1 MGIHKTLFM
10 EGGKFLLVSFQEK
23 RFLVTGGAGFVGNEV
38 VRQLLAKESTVT
50 VFDNF
55 SSGKKNYLPNH
66 KKLKVIRGNITN
78 ENDVKKAVKNQEA
91 VINLAALPFIPD
103 SYDHPADFFS
113 VNTMGSVNMI
123 LESIRSKTVDIFVQ
137 ISTSE
142 VYGTAQKIPMD
153 ENHPTFPHSTYAV
166 SKLAADRAA
175 FTLHREHNFPTVII
189 RPFNSY
195 GPRFTQPYIIPEII
209 RQISAN
215 RNLRLGNV
223 KSSRDFTFVGDTAR
237 AILAATKEKKA
248 IGEVINVGSGY
259 DVTILKL
266 ANTIL
271 KLSHMKSKI
280 VYDRNRKRPFDVNK
294 LVCDNSKAKRIL
306 KWKPVVSLEVGL
318 KQTLDWAKN
327 NDISLNSAF
336 G

>member
-1 MGIHKTLFM
+1 M
-10 EGGKFLLVSFQEK
+10 SFQEK
-23 RFLVTGGAGFVGNEV
+23 HFLVTGGAGFIGNEV
-38 VRQLLAKESTVT
+38 VRQLLDKGATVT

-55 SSGKKNYLPNH
+55 SSGKQNYLPNH
-66 KKLKVIRGNITN
+66 KKLKIINGNITN
-78 ENDVKKAVKNQEA
+78 ENDIKKVIKNQEA

-103 SYDHPADFFS
+103 SYNHPADFFN

-123 LESIRSKTVDIFVQ
+123 LESIRSRTVDIFVQ

-142 VYGTAQKIPMD
+142 VYGTAQKIPMN

-175 FTLHREHNFPTVII
+175 FTLHKEHNFPSVII

-209 RQISAN
+209 QQISKN
-215 RNLRLGNV
+215 NSLKLGNV
-223 KSSRDFTFVGDTAR
+223 KSSRDFTFVSDTAC

-248 IGEVINVGSGY
+248 IGEVINIGSGF
-259 DVTILKL
+259 DITILKL

-271 KLSHMKSKI
+271 RLSNMKSKI
-280 VYDRNRKRPFDVNK
+280 IYDKNRKRPFDVNK

-306 KWKPVVSLEVGL
+306 KWKPTTSLEDGL
-318 KQTLDWAKN
+318 KQTLAWAKN
-327 NDISLNSAF
+327 NNVVLNSVF
-336 G
+336 R